1 MSFLSVTP
9 DQIESAAQDLAG
21 IRSALSESSTAA
33 VAPTTR
39 VVAAAEDEVSTA
51 IASIFGAYGRQYQV
65 LSTQA
70 TSFHDEFVN
79 LLNAGAGAYIS
90 TEVANARSNLLNAV
104 NAPARELLG
113 AGKLAAALQ
122 AAEPELAKAESEFT
136 MAGQTALAGLA
147 QLQPAVADLVHA
159 GAAFVAA
166 GTDAVAGLTSL
177 ESAATELAQGVGD
190 IAAAAGSA
198 ASGLGLLGTAVGELL
213 NPATI
218 ALAIPSAVGGIG
230 LLGTAAVEFAQGV
243 HELTLV
249 GPDAVAGVTALER
262 ASAEFAQGVEYVTMA
277 EQVAAPGLAT
287 LQTAGAEF
295 AQGIDD
301 VQTAADAAAAVLRA

>member
-136 MAGQTALAGLA
+136 MAGQTAIAGLA

-190 IAAAAGSA
+190 IATAAGSA

>member
-249 GPDAVAGVTALER
+249 GPDAVAGVTALQR

>member
-9 DQIESAAQDLAG
+9 DQIQSAAQDLAG

-190 IAAAAGSA
+190 VAAAAGSA

-249 GPDAVAGVTALER
+249 GPDAVAGVTALQR

-301 VQTAADAAAAVLRA
+301 VQMAADAAAAVLRA

>member
-159 GAAFVAA
+159 GAAFVVA

>member
-190 IAAAAGSA
+190 IATAAGSA

>member
-136 MAGQTALAGLA
+136 MAGQTAIAGLA

>member
-9 DQIESAAQDLAG
+9 DQIQSAAQDLAG

-136 MAGQTALAGLA
+136 MAGQTAVAGLA

-190 IAAAAGSA
+190 VAMAAGSA

-249 GPDAVAGVTALER
+249 GPDAVAGVTALQR

-301 VQTAADAAAAVLRA
+301 VQMAADAAAAVLRA

>member
-159 GAAFVAA
+159 GAAVVAA

-190 IAAAAGSA
+190 IATAAGSA

-249 GPDAVAGVTALER
+249 GPDAVAGVTALQR

>member
-9 DQIESAAQDLAG
+9 DQIQSAAQDLAG

-249 GPDAVAGVTALER
+249 GPDAVAGVTALQR

-301 VQTAADAAAAVLRA
+301 VQMAADAAAAVLRA

>member
-136 MAGQTALAGLA
+136 MAGQTAIAGLA

-249 GPDAVAGVTALER
+249 GPDAVAGVTALQR

-301 VQTAADAAAAVLRA
+301 VQMAADAAAAVLRA

>member
-249 GPDAVAGVTALER
+249 GPDAVAGVTALQR

-301 VQTAADAAAAVLRA
+301 VQMAADAAAAVLRA

>member
-136 MAGQTALAGLA
+136 MAGQTAIAGLA

-249 GPDAVAGVTALER
+249 GPDAVAGVTALQR

>member
-9 DQIESAAQDLAG
+9 DQIQSAAQDLAG

-190 IAAAAGSA
+190 VAAAAGSA

-249 GPDAVAGVTALER
+249 GPDAVAGVTALQR

>member
-190 IAAAAGSA
+190 VAAAAGSA

-249 GPDAVAGVTALER
+249 GPDAVAGVTALQR

-301 VQTAADAAAAVLRA
+301 VQMAADAAAAVLRA